1 MDFDSVAFHAAEPG
15 HLAFGKLV
23 DGVTKAYCHLL
34 VVVLAQY
41 KFRNK
46 LIFKSIVDKVV
57 GLDAF
62 QKAADLFYQ
71 PFPEPIFQADVYPA
85 DAFFSGNQ
93 RTYIIYALRK
103 PLRRQPVSLVK
114 LVPASDGLYVKSGSA
129 AQDGDGSA
137 SADRVP
143 GIGKRLLV
151 LVDIEFFPGGDYI
164 YKVVGDIPVFRQVLS
179 CADIHSPVHLPG
191 IGRED
196 FRIPQGLCK
205 GNGIT
210 RFSGRR
216 GPKDAYE
223 VVFSVAQG
231 IGKVGYVYLL
241 RLRHGCHGRDSRPVR
256 QKLCPVHAAKL
267 TNTGKNRKKAYLCNA
282 MPKAKSSIQV
292 KNRRASYDYEFLETY
307 TAGIRLVGTEIKSIR
322 AGKVSLQ
329 DAYCFFS
336 GGELYVRGMNIAQ
349 YHWGSW
355 GQHEP
360 VRDRK
365 LLLNRRELRHL
376 LAEDKK
382 KGLTIVAVRLF
393 ISEGGYAKL
402 VIALAKGKHE
412 YDKRESIKAKDVRRE
427 MERNGY

>member
-1 MDFDSVAFHAAEPG
+1 
-15 HLAFGKLV
+15 
-23 DGVTKAYCHLL
+23 
-34 VVVLAQY
+34 
-41 KFRNK
+41 
-46 LIFKSIVDKVV
+46 
-57 GLDAF
+57 
-62 QKAADLFYQ
+62 
-71 PFPEPIFQADVYPA
+71 
-85 DAFFSGNQ
+85 
-93 RTYIIYALRK
+93 
-103 PLRRQPVSLVK
+103 
-114 LVPASDGLYVKSGSA
+114 
-129 AQDGDGSA
+129 
-137 SADRVP
+137 
-143 GIGKRLLV
+143 
-151 LVDIEFFPGGDYI
+151 
-164 YKVVGDIPVFRQVLS
+164 
-179 CADIHSPVHLPG
+179 
-191 IGRED
+191 
-196 FRIPQGLCK
+196 
-205 GNGIT
+205 
-210 RFSGRR
+210 
-216 GPKDAYE
+216 
-223 VVFSVAQG
+223 
-231 IGKVGYVYLL
+231 
-241 RLRHGCHGRDSRPVR
+241 
-256 QKLCPVHAAKL
+256 
-267 TNTGKNRKKAYLCNA
+267 